1 MSTQDLLTDI
11 YDKIQGEPA
20 TRLDVARVSTVQ
32 YSSCQAPAVYCQH
45 VAYTTVYKCQLAGSE
60 VTDNKGRY
68 IHKQAIASSELG
80 L

>member
-1 MSTQDLLTDI
+1 MSAQDLLTDI

-20 TRLDVARVSTVQ
+20 TRLDVARHYCTAAVRP
-32 YSSCQAPAVYCQH
+32 PARQPVCS
-45 VAYTTVYKCQLAGSE
+45 YTTVYKCQLAGSE